1 MPERIGP
8 FFGEYRWLSNFW
20 PSPVRYEGL
29 LFPTVEHAYQ
39 AAKCLHQEDK
49 IRIQQAKTP
58 VEAKRM
64 GRRVALRPDWEQIK
78 LDIMRSLLRQKFAP
92 DTKLAQQLI
101 ATGDTQLVEI
111 NTWGDYY
118 WGVCN
123 GKGENH
129 LGRLLM
135 EIREELKKAQP
146 VN

>member
-8 FFGEYRWLSNFW
+8 FFGECRWLSNFW

-39 AAKCLHQEDK
+39 AAKCLHKEDK
-49 IRIQQAKTP
+49 IRIQQAKTT

-64 GRRVALRPDWEQIK
+64 GGRVALRPEWEQIK

-92 DTKLAQQLI
+92 GTKLAQQLI